1 MPSTGSL
8 EGSRGAPVEI
18 SSLTINRLSLYLQC
32 LRQLQA
38 QGLKRISSK
47 ELAQRF
53 TLSAPQIRKDLAA
66 FGEFGIRG
74 VGYDIDELAARLT
87 KLLGLE
93 RKRLIVIVGVG
104 NLGSALARYL
114 GFNSESFQVVAGV
127 DSSPAVIG
135 RKFGTFVVRPSAEL
149 AQVVRATGAEIGVLT
164 VPPEAAQ
171 ENYEALVRAGILGVV
186 NFTLTR
192 LRPHPD
198 VPVKEVDLRLQL
210 EELAFHLPR

>member
-1 MPSTGSL
+1 
-8 EGSRGAPVEI
+8 
-18 SSLTINRLSLYLQC
+18 
-32 LRQLQA
+32 
-38 QGLKRISSK
+38 
-47 ELAQRF
+47 
-53 TLSAPQIRKDLAA
+53 
-66 FGEFGIRG
+66 
-74 VGYDIDELAARLT
+74 
-87 KLLGLE
+87 
-93 RKRLIVIVGVG
+93 VIVGVG

-135 RKFGTFVVRPSAEL
+135 RKFGAFVVRPSAEL

-171 ENYEALVRAGILGVV
+171 ENYEALVRAGIQGVV